1 MVVLREKQLLVG
13 FGIVI
18 VITVSIGLI
27 GILQINALTQTI
39 QALGQRHLPRESL
52 ILQMKENNALYA
64 MGVRNYV
71 FWRVSKYLQSA
82 SIASD
87 INFIKK
93 SAAEFSNSI
102 LEYQKLIDSTEQ
114 ENWILTIKDSTQ
126 QLSAMGNR
134 LIELIDIRSPDKDKI
149 NQLLMTFENKFYEI
163 DEFLSGTLSKNNL
176 ASIKKQLKIAQ
187 GQKQT
192 AITVLI
198 ISLCI
203 SVVLG
208 VIISFLVYRSL
219 HRERIKR
226 EELTNVMLSMEERE
240 RKNLS
245 RQIHDQLSQD
255 LSALKIYLDLME
267 QNISQDNT
275 SQKEKLQKSKK
286 ILSDLMEK
294 GHNISEL
301 LRPPELDELGVAES
315 ITALVKEHQEITG
328 CQCNYKKPQQELKC
342 SAEYSL
348 TLYRIVQ
355 EALTNSAKYAQAKYI
370 EVSLSQILGNIKLV
384 VFDDGVGFEYVPDKE
399 IPHRRKE
406 DKLKL
411 GLQGLR
417 ERVELLGGTFAIR
430 TAHGRGT
437 KIEVTLK
444 G

>member
-1 MVVLREKQLLVG
+1 MREKQLLIG

-18 VITVSIGLI
+18 ILTVSIGLI
-27 GILQINALTQTI
+27 GILQINALNTTI
-39 QALGQRHLPRESL
+39 QALGERHLPRESL
-52 ILQMKENNALYA
+52 ILQMKESNALYA

-93 SAAEFSNSI
+93 SSTEFNNS
-102 LEYQKLIDSTEQ
+102 LLHYQDLIDCPEQ
-114 ENWILTIKDSTQ
+114 ENWIKITKDSAK

-134 LIELIDIRSPDKDKI
+134 LMELIDAKTPNKNRI
-149 NQLLMTFENKFYEI
+149 NQLLMAFENKFYEI

-176 ASIKKQLKIAQ
+176 ASIKKQLVIANN
-187 GQKQT
+187 QKQT

-198 ISLCI
+198 ISLC
-203 SVVLG
+203 VAVFLG
-208 VIISFLVYRSL
+208 LGISFLVYRSL

-255 LSALKIYLDLME
+255 LSALKIYLDLMDHNVA
-267 QNISQDNT
+267 QTDKA
-275 SQKEKLQKSKK
+275 QKEKLQKSKK
-286 ILSDLMEK
+286 ILSDLIEK

-301 LRPPELDELGVAES
+301 LRPPELDELGVVES
-315 ITALVKEHQEITG
+315 IAALVKEHQDITG
-328 CQCNYKKPQQELKC
+328 CRCYYKKPQTALKC

-370 EVSLSQILGNIKLV
+370 EVSLVHKSKNIKLT
-384 VFDDGVGFEYVPDKE
+384 VFDNGIGFEYLPRQA
-399 IPHRRKE
+399 ISRRRKE

-417 ERVELLGGTFAIR
+417 ERVELLGGTLKVK
-430 TAHGRGT
+430 TAHGKGT